1 MILNNLNQIK
11 KLDTGQV
18 AESIELLP
26 DQIRQV
32 LEESRLIKI
41 PPEYSK
47 VTQVV
52 VNGMGGSNIGA
63 GIVKSAFSDQIKVP
77 ISIAPGYN
85 VPAHINRNT
94 LYLISSYSGNTEEP
108 LSTYRE
114 AKKRKAKI
122 MAITAHG
129 KKNQLEKYML
139 KDNVPGYI
147 FKPQHNPSGQPR
159 LGLGYSVF
167 GLAVM
172 IAKAGLFKIKV
183 REIEDIIAS
192 MEIWGRKLKPESPTA
207 TNIAKKIALKLF
219 NRIPILTGAE
229 FTMGNVRVL
238 RNQINESSKHF
249 ATYLALPDLNHFA
262 MEGLTYPKNNKN
274 NLIFLFFDS
283 KLYRSRIQ
291 KRAQLTKQ
299 VVKKNH
305 IKVISYE
312 LKSESRI
319 AQSFELLQ
327 LGAWIS
333 YYLGIL
339 NKVNPVKIPWVDW
352 FKKQLK

>member
-18 AESIELLP
+18 AESIEHLP

-41 PPEYSK
+41 PKDYSK
-47 VTQVV
+47 VTQIVI
-52 VNGMGGSNIGA
+52 NGMGGSNIGA

-77 ISIAPGYN
+77 ISIVPGYN

-139 KDNVPGYI
+139 KDNIPGYI
-147 FKPQHNPSGQPR
+147 FKPRHNPSGQPR

-183 REIEDIIAS
+183 REIENIIAS

-219 NRIPILTGAE
+219 NRIPVLIGAE

-283 KLYRSRIQ
+283 KLYHSRIQ

-312 LKSESRI
+312 LKNESRLV
-319 AQSFELLQ
+319 QSFELLQ

-339 NKVNPVKIPWVDW
+339 NKVDPVKIPWVDW